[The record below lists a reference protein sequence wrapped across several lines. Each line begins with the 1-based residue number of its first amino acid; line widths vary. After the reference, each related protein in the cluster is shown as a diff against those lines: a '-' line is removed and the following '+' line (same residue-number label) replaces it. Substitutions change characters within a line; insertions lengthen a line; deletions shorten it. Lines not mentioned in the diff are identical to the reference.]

1 MDFAK
6 SFSFVFDDPDWV
18 KKIVIGGL
26 VSLIPI
32 LGQLLVMGYM
42 ISVGRNVIRG
52 NPQPL
57 PDWDD
62 FGQFLVDG
70 LYAFVIALVYTLPIF
85 IIMCVVLFPAMAIG
99 GAFNDSGDPGAIGG
113 LGSCCFALFATIYGI
128 GVGWFFLPAA
138 MARYADT
145 GEVMPAFR
153 IAEIWA
159 ISRENL
165 VVYLMAL
172 LVTIVAGFIGG
183 LGTIACGVGVLFTYF
198 YAQIVTGHAYGQAY
212 LVATGR
218 TTPPEVYP

>member
-18 KKIVIGGL
+18 KKLVIGGL

-57 PDWDD
+57 PEWDD

-70 LYAFVIALVYTLPIF
+70 LYAFVVSLVYMLPIF
-85 IIMCVVLFPAMAIG
+85 VVMCIFFFPALAVG
-99 GAFNDSGDPGAIGG
+99 GAFSDNGDAGAIGG
-113 LGSCCFALFATIYGI
+113 LASCCFALFATIYGLA
-128 GVGWFFLPAA
+128 VGWFFLPAA
-138 MARYADT
+138 LARYADT

-153 IAEIWA
+153 FAEIWA

-183 LGTIACGVGVLFTYF
+183 LGIIACGVGVLFTQF
-198 YAQIVTGHAYGQAY
+198 YAQIITGHAYGQAY

-218 TTPPEVYP
+218 TTAPEVYP